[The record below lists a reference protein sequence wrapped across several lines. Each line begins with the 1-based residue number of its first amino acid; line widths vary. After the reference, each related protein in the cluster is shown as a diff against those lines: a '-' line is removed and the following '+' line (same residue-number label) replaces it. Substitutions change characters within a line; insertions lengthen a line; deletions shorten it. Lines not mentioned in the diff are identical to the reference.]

1 MLLPQEAGG
10 FMLPRQFHHVRQDIS
25 FSPDNMLLRFGVKV
39 APVILMAGS
48 LPDAASAAT
57 GGDSISSSAQPTS
70 ADDVGLGSDETCDP
84 EDADCQGD
92 DTDEITFSMLYW
104 VRTLFVW
111 YSVSPT
117 NIRMYRFL
125 ARTAGRTTD
134 LTLFLRVTAVRCRR
148 EKQRVARS
156 ANLAIMYIAGVAT
169 SLFVAIRRTLSLSSP
184 SSSSDGGSGGSTSG
198 PSWVGRVLGRL
209 IRGVGGG
216 GRGTPGARTAGP
228 RTLTGSGAP
237 AAAAPSAVIIVPT
250 VFTVTTSTT
259 TTGGGHGGGGGGS
272 DTAAGG
278 GVDGSRRVPPRLSRI
293 ISNTDRIVTN
303 AHGNMDDVL
312 VAIEIL

>member
-1 MLLPQEAGG
+1 
-10 FMLPRQFHHVRQDIS
+10 
-25 FSPDNMLLRFGVKV
+25 
-39 APVILMAGS
+39 MAGS

-70 ADDVGLGSDETCDP
+70 ADDVGLGSGETCDP

-111 YSVSPT
+111 YSV
-117 NIRMYRFL
+117 
-125 ARTAGRTTD
+125 ARTAI
-134 LTLFLRVTAVRCRR
+134 
-148 EKQRVARS
+148 
-156 ANLAIMYIAGVAT
+156 LAIMYIAGVAT

-184 SSSSDGGSGGSTSG
+184 SSSSGGGSGGSTSG

-250 VFTVTTSTT
+250 VFTATTSTT
-259 TTGGGHGGGGGGS
+259 TTGGGGGGGGGGS

-278 GVDGSRRVPPRLSRI
+278 GVGGSRRVPPRLSRI

-312 VAIEIL
+312 VAIEVL

>member
-1 MLLPQEAGG
+1 MMVARAPEVAALAAPLLLPLLLPQEAGG
-10 FMLPRQFHHVRQDIS
+10 FMLPRQFHHVQQDVS
-25 FSPDNMLLRFGVKV
+25 FSPANMLLRFGVKV

-48 LPDAASAAT
+48 LPVAASAAT
-57 GGDSISSSAQPTS
+57 AGGSISSSAQPTS
-70 ADDVGLGSDETCDP
+70 ADDVGLGSGETCDP

-111 YSVSPT
+111 YSV
-117 NIRMYRFL
+117 
-125 ARTAGRTTD
+125 ARTAI
-134 LTLFLRVTAVRCRR
+134 V
-148 EKQRVARS
+148 
-156 ANLAIMYIAGVAT
+156 AIMYIAGAAT
-169 SLFVAIRRTLSLSSP
+169 SLFVAIRRTLSLSGP
-184 SSSSDGGSGGSTSG
+184 SSGGGSGGSTSSS
-198 PSWVGRVLGRL
+198 SWVGRVLGCL

-228 RTLTGSGAP
+228 RTLTGSGAL

-250 VFTVTTSTT
+250 VFTATTTT
-259 TTGGGHGGGGGGS
+259 PTTGGGGDGS
-272 DTAAGG
+272 DTTAGG
-278 GVDGSRRVPPRLSRI
+278 GVGGSRRVPPGLSRI

-312 VAIEIL
+312 VAFEIP